1 MVTSKITSR
10 TRTTIPKAVRIAL
23 GLKQDDRLV
32 YLIKDGMVTLTKYEA
47 RVPKDPFPTFTE
59 WDSDADR
66 TAYRQL

>member
-1 MVTSKITSR
+1 
-10 TRTTIPKAVRIAL
+10 
-23 GLKQDDRLV
+23 
-32 YLIKDGMVTLTKYEA
+32 MVTLTKYEA

>member
-10 TRTTIPKAVRIAL
+10 TRTTLPKAVLIAL
-23 GLKQDDRLV
+23 DLNQGDKLV
-32 YLIKDGMVTLTKYEA
+32 YLIKDRTVMLPRYEA

-66 TAYRQL
+66 TAYRRL